1 VAITVLENLLLSDMG
16 KIVFLPLSF
25 ACLTL
30 TAMAQTG
37 AKPGRDTT
45 RYRPYSASIQYI
57 NKPDH
62 DTSYYRSFKGSII
75 TRVFFSRNYSEIK
88 LDPTSDFPKMIFHA
102 NTPLSIGVGI
112 TYRFLSISVSKGL
125 NFLQSNTNK
134 GKTSSF
140 NLQLHLYK
148 KKWTFDALT
157 QFYKGYYL
165 GQPNLESPN
174 GQTHYLRPD
183 MGLQTVGLAAYRVLN
198 DQRFTYGAGLSQN
211 ALQLKSAG
219 SFLIGGQAFYT
230 SLHADSTLAPYNVDS
245 LYGKQNIRKVHL
257 FEIGPG
263 IGYAYTFVWQR
274 HYFLL
279 GSVNANLNAA
289 FSREIGESIRRDQ
302 VSVSANYLLRFGTG
316 YNTAKWGLSA
326 IWLTSSINA
335 QGESSGFKY
344 TMAVGS
350 YRLVYVR
357 RIAINR
363 HMQKILA
370 PIN

>member
-1 VAITVLENLLLSDMG
+1 MG
-16 KIVFLPLSF
+16 KIVLLPIILAGLALSGR
-25 ACLTL
+25 
-30 TAMAQTG
+30 AQNG
-37 AKPGRDTT
+37 AKPGRDST
-45 RYRPYSASIQYI
+45 RYRSYSASIQYI

-75 TRVFFSRNYSEIK
+75 TRVFVSRNYSEIK
-88 LDPTSDFPKMIFHA
+88 LDPSSDFSKMRYHA
-102 NTPLSIGVGI
+102 NTPLSLGVGI
-112 TYRFLSISVSKGL
+112 TYRFFSLNVSKGL

-134 GKTSSF
+134 GKTTSF

-148 KKWTFDALT
+148 KRWTFDALA

-165 GQPNLESPN
+165 GQPNLEPIN
-174 GQTHYLRPD
+174 GQMHYLRPD
-183 MGLQTVGLAAYRVLN
+183 MGLQTVGVAAYRVLN

-211 ALQLKSAG
+211 ALQLRSAG
-219 SFLIGGQAFYT
+219 SFLLGGQAFYT
-230 SLHADSTLAPYNVDS
+230 SLHADSALAPFNVDS
-245 LYGKQNIRKVHL
+245 SYSKQDIRKVHL

-263 IGYAYTFVWQR
+263 IGYAYTFVLQR
-274 HYFLL
+274 HYFFL

-289 FSREIGESIRRDQ
+289 FSREIGASIRRDQ
-302 VSVSANYLLRFGTG
+302 VTLSANYLLRFGTG

-357 RIAINR
+357 RLAVNR

-370 PIN
+370 PVN